1 MERLVQGTRVLQVDP
16 TSPEPEVVA
25 QAAATLRAGDVV
37 AFPTE
42 TVYGLGANA
51 LDGEAVGRIFAAK
64 GRPSDNPLI
73 VHIADRSQLEGLVAS
88 VPEAAERLMARF
100 WPGPLTL
107 VMRKGPAVPP
117 EVTGGLD
124 TVGIRMP
131 DHPVALALIRAAG
144 VPIAAPSANTSG
156 RPSPTAAEHV
166 LEDLAGCIPV
176 ILDGGETGVGVEST
190 VLDVT
195 THPPMI
201 LRPGGLTR
209 EELEAAI
216 GPVALAPN
224 LEGAEPCERP
234 RSPGMKYRHYAPRAP
249 LILVDGPV
257 LEMQE
262 KIRDLAMEYAE
273 EGKRVGILCSAESR
287 GVYMA
292 SVILEYGAR
301 ADLAGIASDLFGTLR
316 AFDRHQVDV
325 ILAEGVPEE
334 GLGLA
339 IMNRLRR
346 AAGGRV
352 IRL

>member
-16 TSPEPEVVA
+16 VNPEPEVVA
-25 QAAATLRAGDVV
+25 KAAALLRDGDVV

-73 VHIADRSQLEGLVAS
+73 VHIADTAQLEGLVAS
-88 VPEAAERLMARF
+88 VPAKAERLMDCY

-107 VMRKGPAVPP
+107 VMHKGPAVPP

-144 VPIAAPSANTSG
+144 VPVAAPSANVSG
-156 RPSPTAAEHV
+156 KPSPTAAEHV
-166 LEDLAGCIPV
+166 LEDLAGRIPAV
-176 ILDGGETGVGVEST
+176 LDGGETGVGVEST

-195 THPPMI
+195 TDPPVI
-201 LRPGGLTR
+201 LRPGGVTR

-216 GPVALAPN
+216 GPVELASMSG
-224 LEGAEPCERP
+224 ECEKP

-287 GVYMA
+287 GVYVA
-292 SVILEYGAR
+292 SVVLEYGAR
-301 ADLAGIASDLFGTLR
+301 GDLAGIASDLFATLR

-325 ILAEGVPEE
+325 IIAEGVPEE

-352 IRL
+352 IKI